1 MISLDDRIE
10 AVEAKLEPLIRKAET
25 GEDWAEICRIES
37 EDLVPLLKLKINE
50 RVRKLHERALS

>member
-25 GEDWAEICRIES
+25 SEDWAEICRIES
-37 EDLVPLLKLKINE
+37 EDLFPLLNLKINE